1 MSEQAIIRGITRP
14 QINTQAIRVNIHI
27 IILQY
32 IINCIEK
39 SLISKIIILIGVAP
53 NIREWF
59 TAIDQS
65 GNGRVSALELQAAL
79 TNSDWSRFSME
90 TCTLMIS

>member
-1 MSEQAIIRGITRP
+1 MARINIKAIK
-14 QINTQAIRVNIHI
+14 VNIYM
-27 IILQY
+27 IILQLQKIRKWC
-32 IINCIEK
+32 IIP
-39 SLISKIIILIGVAP
+39 KIIVSIGIAP